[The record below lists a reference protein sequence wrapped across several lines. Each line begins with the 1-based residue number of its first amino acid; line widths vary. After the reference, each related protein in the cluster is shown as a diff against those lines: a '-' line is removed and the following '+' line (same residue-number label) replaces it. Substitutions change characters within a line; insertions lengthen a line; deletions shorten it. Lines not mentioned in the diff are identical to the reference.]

1 MPEGE
6 NTVSD
11 TDKTGSLSR
20 FKVVES
26 QSYSRNGVEH
36 HTEFAGSSAAATS
49 SASRVPRQPV
59 HLGTERV
66 EYPARSGGQPRPD
79 GGRSADGG
87 ITRARRGGQ
96 FDEGQRVSTGFFD
109 QPVTQ
114 IRRQIGGP
122 LGKQGCG
129 GRLAEPAQT
138 HHAKPA
144 QIGHAVTVAHRE
156 QQHHAFRAQPPTRE
170 QQRIPRRP
178 VQPLGIVDQ
187 A

>member
-1 MPEGE
+1 
-6 NTVSD
+6 
-11 TDKTGSLSR
+11 
-20 FKVVES
+20 VVDS
-26 QSYSRNGVEH
+26 
-36 HTEFAGSSAAATS
+36 
-49 SASRVPRQPV
+49 
-59 HLGTERV
+59 
-66 EYPARSGGQPRPD
+66 PAPT

-87 ITRARRGGQ
+87 ITRAHRGGQ

-122 LGKQGCG
+122 PGKQGCG